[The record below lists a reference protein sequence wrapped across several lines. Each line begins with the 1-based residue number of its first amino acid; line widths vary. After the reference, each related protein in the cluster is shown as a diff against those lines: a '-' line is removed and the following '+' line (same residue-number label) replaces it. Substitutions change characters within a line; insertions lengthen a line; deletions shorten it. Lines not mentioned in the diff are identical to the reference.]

1 MSGHSKWSTIKRKK
15 GLIDAERGKIFQK
28 LAKEIYV
35 AAKGGDAS
43 VDTNPALR
51 MIVDKAKA
59 QNMPKDRIQAAIDKA
74 HKNVGGEDYEF
85 IRYEGYGPNGVA
97 IMVDCLT
104 DNKNR
109 SASMVR
115 STFTKRGGNLGT
127 DGSVSY
133 MFERKGVIV
142 ISNTYNEDEIMELAL
157 MNDALDFEVNDDSYE
172 IYTTYEDFIKMNKA
186 LEDFGVTEFIMN
198 EVRFI
203 PSNYV
208 KLDEEQTTKIL
219 GLIETL
225 EDLDDVQDVYHNLE
239 IDE

>member
-1 MSGHSKWSTIKRKK
+1 MSGHSKWATIKRKK

-35 AAKGGDAS
+35 AAKSGDP
-43 VDTNPALR
+43 NPENNPSLR

-59 QNMPKDRIQAAIDKA
+59 QNMPKDRIQSAIDKA
-74 HKNVGGEDYEF
+74 NKSQGGEDYESV
-85 IRYEGYGPNGVA
+85 RYEGYGPHGVA

-104 DNKNR
+104 DNRNR
-109 SASMVR
+109 TASMVR

-133 MFERKGVIV
+133 MFERKGIIIV
-142 ISNTYNEDEIMELAL
+142 PNSYDENLVMELAL
-157 MNDALDFEVNDDSYE
+157 NNDALDFITTEDSYE

-186 LEDFGVTEFIMN
+186 LEEAGITNLIMN
-198 EVRFI
+198 EVRYI
-203 PSNYV
+203 PSNYI
-208 KLDEEQTTKIL
+208 KLNDEQTEKIIA
-219 GLIETL
+219 LIEQL

-239 IDE
+239 L